1 MSAGLDAK
9 AGGQGNE
16 SLALQ
21 EVASHQSG
29 LDVGMGEE
37 VHALHRPGPGYA
49 CGFCSHLQLLHR
61 QVERALN

>member
-1 MSAGLDAK
+1 MSAGLDTK

-29 LDVGMGEE
+29 LNVGMGEE
-37 VHALHRPGPGYA
+37 GHALHRL
-49 CGFCSHLQLLHR
+49 CMWVLQSLA
-61 QVERALN
+61 VTP